1 MILLKHYD
9 LYKVQYLQINYFH
22 ILDNSGINAPDGGF
36 ICEDCET
43 GRLPLYG
50 EVVWVKLGHYR
61 WWPSRICYPHEIPE
75 NVEAKSHS
83 PGKFCVM
90 FLGSN
95 DYYWVHR

>member
-1 MILLKHYD
+1 MFNNKLLFFTG
-9 LYKVQYLQINYFH
+9 IN
-22 ILDNSGINAPDGGF
+22 LGINAPDGGF

-50 EVVWVKLGHYR
+50 EVVWVKFGHYR
-61 WWPSRICYPHEIPE
+61 WWPARICYPQEIPE
-75 NVEAKSHS
+75 NVCEGMPHS